1 MQQHIAYMFSSVR
14 LYVLYVLCVDLP

>member
-14 LYVLYVLCVDLP
+14 LYVLYVPCVDLR